1 MPHCR
6 RRWLPHWLPHWLPGW
21 LTSWLPLAAL
31 IALITACGVMEERD
45 GPGANIT
52 AEQVRHLQPRA
63 EPRARY
69 GNHSP
74 YEVYGRQYTVMP
86 SAEGYVQRGVASWYG
101 SKFHGRRT
109 SSGEPYDMYTMTAAH
124 RSLPL
129 PTWVQVTNLD
139 NGRSAVVKVNDRGP
153 FVDNRLLD
161 LSYGAAVVLG
171 VKDAGTARVE
181 VRSISF
187 VDGQPLVAGLQ
198 TAPVGTARRES
209 AQRAQTPTPASRP
222 APTAAATATASDA
235 ASGAA
240 TRTAAVADAGPASDA
255 GNATAP
261 PPATATA
268 PASRQVAAAAAASPP
283 APATTAAQIKTA
295 APAKSTAVVATHPT
309 SRREPLRAS
318 RGSQRLFLQLGAFA
332 DRHNAFR
339 LRGRLR
345 DDTGIDGVHVS
356 QTLRGDTRLY
366 RVRMGPYASRG
377 ALADAVAALR
387 RAGID
392 GYRVISE

>member
-1 MPHCR
+1 MPLGR
-6 RRWLPHWLPHWLPGW
+6 RRWPSGWLPGW
-21 LTSWLPLAAL
+21 LATWLPLGGL
-31 IALITACGVMEERD
+31 IAMVAACGVMEERD
-45 GPGANIT
+45 GPGAHIT
-52 AEQVRHLQPRA
+52 ADQVRHLQPRP

-74 YEVYGRQYTVMP
+74 YEVYGRQYTVMQ
-86 SAEGYVQRGVASWYG
+86 SAEGYVRRGVASWYG

-153 FVDNRLLD
+153 FVHDRLLD

-171 VKDAGTARVE
+171 VKNAGTARVE

-187 VDGQPLVAGLQ
+187 VDGQAMVAGLH
-198 TAPVGTARRES
+198 TAAAS
-209 AQRAQTPTPASRP
+209 APRSAAAQPASRP
-222 APTAAATATASDA
+222 AQSSAGETGDSASRTAS
-235 ASGAA
+235 ASDSS
-240 TRTAAVADAGPASDA
+240 AVARTRPASL
-255 GNATAP
+255 
-261 PPATATA
+261 
-268 PASRQVAAAAAASPP
+268 
-283 APATTAAQIKTA
+283 
-295 APAKSTAVVATHPT
+295 
-309 SRREPLRAS
+309 REPLRAS

-332 DRHNAFR
+332 DRHNAYR
-339 LRGRLR
+339 LRGQLSEAA
-345 DDTGIDGVHVS
+345 GLGGVHVS
-356 QTLRGDTRLY
+356 QLLRDDRRLY
-366 RVRMGPYASRG
+366 RVRMGPFASQG
-377 ALADAVAALR
+377 ALAKAVAELR